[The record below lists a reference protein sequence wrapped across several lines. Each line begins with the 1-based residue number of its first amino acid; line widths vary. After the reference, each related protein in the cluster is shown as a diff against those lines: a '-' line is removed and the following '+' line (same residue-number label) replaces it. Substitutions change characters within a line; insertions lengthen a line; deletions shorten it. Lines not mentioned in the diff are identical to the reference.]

1 MVGEPGML
9 IKAVRLHDL
18 ALRLISRAQ
27 CHRERPIEERAPS
40 INRRAGAR
48 HGRKPE
54 REGRSRSRKAAE
66 PGGGGERRYGVE
78 RRGRWERRN
87 GQPGATGA
95 NRRRRD
101 ATRKRERKGG

>member
-66 PGGGGERRYGVE
+66 PGGGGGRNTYFLCGV
-78 RRGRWERRN
+78 RAFSRHSF
-87 GQPGATGA
+87 P
-95 NRRRRD
+95 D
-101 ATRKRERKGG
+101 YSKIP